1 MRSRQRPM
9 PRCLGEPSL
18 ADFPEIFVLTFVK
31 KNCSRHTDQLLR
43 EARGLDALRSAL
55 AGSGIDIPE
64 VIQVD
69 QRTLTL
75 PFIKVVR
82 GTAGHWKKLG
92 ESLAAMHARP
102 QSRFGFD
109 EDNYIGLNPQ
119 PNAFNDSW
127 GDFFLRRRLEYQ
139 VGLITTQQWREPFS
153 DCLRQHGQRLREFL
167 DAEGPRP
174 SLVHGDLWS
183 GNVLCGEDGRV
194 WLIDPAAYYGD
205 AEVDL
210 AMTVM
215 FGGFPTQ
222 FYAAYRICRPEPNDW
237 AQKKQIY
244 NLYHYLNHLNLF
256 GRAYLGG
263 CEAGFA
269 LLEKI

>member
-1 MRSRQRPM
+1 M
-9 PRCLGEPSL
+9 
-18 ADFPEIFVLTFVK
+18 TFVK
-31 KNCSRHTDQLLR
+31 KNQSRYADHLLR
-43 EARGLDALRSAL
+43 EAHGLEALRRAA
-55 AGSGIDIPE
+55 AGSGIDVPN

-75 PFIKVVR
+75 PFIQATR
-82 GTAGHWKKLG
+82 CTAGHWKKLG
-92 ESLAAMHARP
+92 EGLAAMHAQA

-119 PNAFNDSW
+119 PNACNDSW

-139 VGLITTQQWREPFS
+139 VGLITERQWRKAFS

-167 DAEGPRP
+167 DAESPRP
-174 SLVHGDLWS
+174 SLVHGDLWH
-183 GNVLCGEDGRV
+183 GNVLCGEDEHV
-194 WLIDPAAYYGD
+194 WLIDPAAYGGD

-210 AMTVM
+210 AMTEM
-215 FGGFPTQ
+215 FGGFPAQ
-222 FYAAYRICRPEPNDW
+222 FYAAYRARRPEPPNW
-237 AQKKQIY
+237 TQKKQIY

-269 LLEKI
+269 VLEKI

>member
-1 MRSRQRPM
+1 M
-9 PRCLGEPSL
+9 
-18 ADFPEIFVLTFVK
+18 TFVK
-31 KNCSRHTDQLLR
+31 KNQSRYADHLLR
-43 EARGLDALRSAL
+43 EAQGLEALRRA
-55 AGSGIDIPE
+55 AADSGIDVPH

-75 PFIKVVR
+75 PFIQATR
-82 GTAGHWKKLG
+82 CTAGHWKKLG
-92 ESLAAMHARP
+92 EGLAATHAQP

-139 VGLITTQQWREPFS
+139 VGLITERQWRKPFS

-167 DAEGPRP
+167 DAEAPRP
-174 SLVHGDLWS
+174 SLVHGDLWN
-183 GNVLCGEDGRV
+183 GNVLCGEDERV
-194 WLIDPAAYYGD
+194 WLIDPAAYRGD

-210 AMTVM
+210 AMTEM

-222 FYAAYRICRPEPNDW
+222 FYAAYRACRPEPANW
-237 AQKKQIY
+237 MQKKRIY

-256 GRAYLGG
+256 GHAYLGG

-269 LLEKI
+269 VLEKI